1 MGYSKEIQK
10 KAFDVLEQRRRGA
23 QDTAQEHRQEV
34 YAKIPQVAAIDRQLS
49 STALSVAR
57 AVLDENQNVGELIEG
72 LRQKNLSLQEKR
84 AALLRHAGLPVNY
97 TDVIYTCEKCKDRGY
112 VGSQMC
118 SCLQNLLK
126 KLAHEFLCEQSALG
140 NCSFSTFHLDYYPDQ
155 IDPALGINPRQRM
168 GEILQ
173 YCQRY
178 ASRFSLA
185 SHSILMQGKTGLG
198 KTHLSLSIASAVL
211 EQGFGVI
218 YMSAQNLL
226 SKIERE
232 HFARAINDN
241 GDTFS
246 MVCDADLLILD
257 DLGAEFATQF
267 TVSAIYNIIN
277 SRILGGKPT
286 IINTNLTL
294 SELRDRYT
302 ERIVSRLMGTY
313 SVLTFYGNDI
323 RQLKRQ

>member
-84 AALLRHAGLPVNY
+84 AALLRHAGLPSNY

-140 NCSFSTFHLDYYPDQ
+140 NCSFSTFHLAYFP
-155 IDPALGINPRQRM
+155 I
-168 GEILQ
+168 
-173 YCQRY
+173 
-178 ASRFSLA
+178 S
-185 SHSILMQGKTGLG
+185 T
-198 KTHLSLSIASAVL
+198 
-211 EQGFGVI
+211 
-218 YMSAQNLL
+218 
-226 SKIERE
+226 
-232 HFARAINDN
+232 
-241 GDTFS
+241 
-246 MVCDADLLILD
+246 
-257 DLGAEFATQF
+257 
-267 TVSAIYNIIN
+267 
-277 SRILGGKPT
+277 
-286 IINTNLTL
+286 
-294 SELRDRYT
+294 
-302 ERIVSRLMGTY
+302 
-313 SVLTFYGNDI
+313 
-323 RQLKRQ
+323 